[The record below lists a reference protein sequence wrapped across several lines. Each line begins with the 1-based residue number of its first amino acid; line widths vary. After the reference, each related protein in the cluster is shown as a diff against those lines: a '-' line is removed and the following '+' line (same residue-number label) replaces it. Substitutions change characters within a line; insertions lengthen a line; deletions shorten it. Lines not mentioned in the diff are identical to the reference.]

1 MYKLPPSHLTINPH
15 PILTSSKVPLT
26 LTKLLPHI
34 IAETD
39 VIIINFQIIIIEVLY
54 ELYIEWVEN
63 HYIIVALVNISVV
76 SRKSKT

>member
-1 MYKLPPSHLTINPH
+1 MYKLPPSHLTIHPH
-15 PILTSSKVPLT
+15 PILTISKVPLA
-26 LTKLLPHI
+26 LIKLLPHI

-39 VIIINFQIIIIEVLY
+39 AIIIDLQIIIIEVLY

-63 HYIIVALVNISVV
+63 HYLIVALVNISVV